1 MNHDRRPDRNRLKSI
16 IERAGLRLSEFQ
28 YDQLWRYHEL
38 LRAADAVLNLTRI
51 RNFEQMV
58 LKHYVDSLLV
68 LKFAEPP
75 SPLMDLGSGPGL
87 PGIPLK
93 IARPDLE
100 VILAEPRGLRAKF
113 LRDAADDLGLEG
125 VEVYDRKV
133 NSRFHRKVGGVITR
147 AVASIPET
155 LEMVSNCLEPGGR
168 MIFMKGPDCDPEI
181 AEAASSQAAIF
192 RLEKDRTYELPG
204 TGDTRRIVVYERI
217 GAPES
222 GGAPEREILSA
233 SNPTFRQL
241 RELLKGKGVREAGQ
255 ALISGPKIIDEVL
268 ARHRDYARAWITDVQ
283 SSPPKGEDAAEI
295 PWYRLSG
302 PLFQELD
309 TSGTKSP
316 ILLSA
321 VPEITPWSDS
331 DPWPEGCTL
340 FLPFQDPENIGAAIR
355 SAAGF
360 GVARVVLLRES
371 AHPFHPKALRAA
383 GRSVFEV
390 PLQSGPA
397 LAELRSESAPI
408 ISLSTEGPALGDEP
422 WPGRF
427 GLVAGVEGPGLP
439 EHLRRGLR
447 RRIPTRDAIESL
459 NAAAS
464 IAVALY
470 DWQSRT
476 PTPGAGI
483 GGPPE

>member
-1 MNHDRRPDRNRLKSI
+1 MNQDRRRPDRNQLKSI
-16 IERAGLRLSEFQ
+16 LERAGIHLSEFQ

-58 LKHYVDSLLV
+58 LKHYVDSLIV
-68 LKFAEPP
+68 LKFAELP

-93 IARPDLE
+93 IARPDLQL
-100 VILAEPRGLRAKF
+100 ILAEPRGLRAKF
-113 LRDAADDLGLEG
+113 LRDAADDLGLED

-133 NSRFHRKVGGVITR
+133 TSRFHRKVAGVITR

-155 LEMVSNCLEPGGR
+155 LEMVANCLDPGGR
-168 MIFMKGPDCDPEI
+168 MIFMKGPDCDAEI
-181 AEAASSQAAIF
+181 VESRSAQASTF
-192 RLEKDRTYELPG
+192 RLEKDRTYALPG
-204 TGDTRRIVVYERI
+204 AGDTRRIVIYERI
-217 GAPES
+217 GAAT
-222 GGAPEREILSA
+222 GGGTPEREILSQ
-233 SNPTFRQL
+233 SNPMFRQF
-241 RELLKGKGVREAGQ
+241 RELLKGKGIRESGQ

-268 ARHRDYARAWITDVQ
+268 ARHRDFARGWITDVQ
-283 SSPPKGEDAAEI
+283 SAPPEGECADL

-302 PLFQELD
+302 PLFQDLD
-309 TSGTKSP
+309 VAGTKSP
-316 ILLSA
+316 ILLAA
-321 VPEITPWSDS
+321 VPEITPWHES
-331 DPWPEGCTL
+331 DPWPPGCTL
-340 FLPFQDPENIGAAIR
+340 FLPFQDPENVGAAIR

-360 GVARVVLLRES
+360 GVARVVLLREA

-390 PLQSGPA
+390 PLHSGPP
-397 LAELRSESAPI
+397 LAELQAGAMPL
-408 ISLSTEGPALGDEP
+408 ISLSTEGPALADEP
-422 WPGRF
+422 WPASF

-439 EHLRRGLR
+439 EHLRQGLR

-470 DWQSRT
+470 DWQSRS
-476 PTPGAGI
+476 PGD
-483 GGPPE
+483 GG